1 MNSMNNVNNNN
12 NISDI
17 QVFFKNRVKNTD
29 NISYV
34 SPVNKLDDL
43 TKKIMKTLKAGE
55 NFKVVVLPKHGEPQE
70 ITFTA

>member
-1 MNSMNNVNNNN
+1 MNNINNANNNN

-17 QVFFKNRVKNTD
+17 QVFFKNSLKNTD

-34 SPVNKLDDL
+34 SPISKLDGL
-43 TKKIMKTLKAGE
+43 TKKIMKTLNAGE
-55 NFKVVVLPKHGEPQE
+55 NFKVTVLQKDGKAQE

>member
-1 MNSMNNVNNNN
+1 
-12 NISDI
+12 
-17 QVFFKNRVKNTD
+17 VKNTD